1 MQESSH
7 SHDMIDMLGWLSIPQ
22 YWLVLCIL
30 YKSKQSPSEHG
41 LA

>member
-1 MQESSH
+1 
-7 SHDMIDMLGWLSIPQ
+7 MIDMLAGLIPQ

-30 YKSKQSPSEHG
+30 YKSKHSPSEHG